1 MTFAPNF
8 VTKIVT
14 TLAILPIGFGSVPA
28 ANAADYCQDIAGGR
42 ACATS
47 FTNYDIIE
55 ANIPVLGGSE
65 TLQITCDGGW
75 EYQSKGDWTKSTAD
89 TFVESYCEG
98 RGWNAHS

>member
-1 MTFAPNF
+1 MTYTPNF
-8 VTKIVT
+8 LTKVVT
-14 TLAILPIGFGSVPA
+14 TLAILPIFAAPA
-28 ANAADYCQDIAGGR
+28 PANAADFCRDIAGGR
-42 ACATS
+42 ACGTS
-47 FTNYDIIE
+47 FANYDIIE

-75 EYQSKGDWTKSTAD
+75 AYQSKGDWTKSTAD